1 MEVKY
6 YSQEKLLIFKIT
18 EEIDECK
25 VKNIRRRADYEIERF
40 MPKRVVFDFDRV
52 SFMDSS
58 GIGMVI
64 GRYKQTTMLGGKME
78 LANLT
83 EEVRKIFEENDVRY
97 QIAELGKVDIG
108 GGGTIAYI
116 LANKGIDVIDCGVPV
131 LSMHSPYEVTSKLD
145 LYEAHR
151 GYEAFWK
158 NA

>member
-40 MPKRVVFDFDRV
+40 MPKRVVFDFDSV
-52 SFMDSS
+52 TFMDSA

-64 GRYKQTTMLGGKME
+64 GRYKQTVMLGGKME

-83 EEVRKIFEENDVRY
+83 ESVRKIFEMSGVLKLIPEVSLQDEN
-97 QIAELGKVDIG
+97 QI
-108 GGGTIAYI
+108 
-116 LANKGIDVIDCGVPV
+116 NKEEKAI
-131 LSMHSPYEVTSKLD
+131 
-145 LYEAHR
+145 
-151 GYEAFWK
+151 
-158 NA
+158 